1 MFLNAC
7 ALRSPPV
14 CNPRL
19 RCRAL
24 FLGLLALGG
33 VGGAGGCNGDSS
45 DGLPEARQGKPI
57 VTIGSGAITAW
68 EYRRALHRA
77 HRDYAQARG
86 ITARIYYEPPHFRV
100 CVRDRRPRFPE
111 PGLRISVADLRRECR
126 EHWAALRDNTLE
138 GMIEQRWL
146 EREARRWNI
155 DPVPADG
162 VSRFVQLRT
171 RLVRR
176 ASRRI
181 EKVTETEIAR
191 YYSRHRP
198 YFYQPELRDGVAIL
212 LLERSTAQRAKRE
225 LERGVAWATVARTLG
240 AYAEPER
247 LAGRT

>member
-1 MFLNAC
+1 
-7 ALRSPPV
+7 
-14 CNPRL
+14 
-19 RCRAL
+19 
-24 FLGLLALGG
+24 
-33 VGGAGGCNGDSS
+33 
-45 DGLPEARQGKPI
+45 
-57 VTIGSGAITAW
+57 
-68 EYRRALHRA
+68 
-77 HRDYAQARG
+77 
-86 ITARIYYEPPHFRV
+86 
-100 CVRDRRPRFPE
+100 
-111 PGLRISVADLRRECR
+111 
-126 EHWAALRDNTLE
+126 
-138 GMIEQRWL
+138 MIEQRWL

-247 LAGRT
+247 LVGRTRADLAPALGRALFEAAPSVTTDPVRSPEGWYVAEPTRITPATRLTLEQSRDSIRQFLEQRRREHAAARYWRLLRERSRRETTCLAQRVPACRNGQADEFDTGGLSSGVTLAGPILPRVASVEPQ